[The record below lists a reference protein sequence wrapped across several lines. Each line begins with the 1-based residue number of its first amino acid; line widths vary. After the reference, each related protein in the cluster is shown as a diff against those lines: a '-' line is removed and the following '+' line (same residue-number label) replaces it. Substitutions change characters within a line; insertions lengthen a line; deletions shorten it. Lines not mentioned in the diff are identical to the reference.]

1 MSGQV
6 TNPSSM
12 DLQAL
17 PLRTLLAATA
27 LAAVAV
33 AAPGSAAPAPQI
45 VDAKGDAL
53 DGNGSHDVHSVLFTK
68 TTKGFTVTLTLG
80 APQTTQDGVTYEISG
95 ETATCGTFTIAW
107 SPVTAL
113 GGRDQIGMACG
124 EDTGTGPYT
133 IINVPPKAKG
143 NTLTWTFNKKAFPK
157 ELRGGGTFTDLRAG
171 VDPNEPVFGII
182 GPSSM
187 GVPVRLDDAVGK
199 GSFTF

>member
-1 MSGQV
+1 
-6 TNPSSM
+6 M
-12 DLQAL
+12 DLTART
-17 PLRTLLAATA
+17 LRSLLAAAA
-27 LAAVAV
+27 LGLVAAAV
-33 AAPGSAAPAPQI
+33 PGSAAPAPQI

-53 DGNGSHDVHSVLFTK
+53 DGNASHDVHSVLFTR
-68 TTKGFTVTLTLG
+68 TPKGFTVTMTLG
-80 APQTTQDGVTYEISG
+80 GPQTTQDGVTYEISAQ
-95 ETATCGTFTIAW
+95 TSTCGTFTIAW

-124 EDTGTGPYT
+124 TDGTTGEPYT

-143 NTLTWTFNKKAFPK
+143 STLTWTFNKKQFPA
-157 ELRGGGTFTDLRAG
+157 ELRDGGTFTDLRAG

-182 GPSSM
+182 GPSSL